1 VWYGGRIERSG
12 KKTDVGDDMK
22 IMIIGCGRMGAG
34 LALYLKMS
42 GHSVTVI
49 DNDPLAFERLELKFK
64 GQTFAGDALDRDIL
78 TGAGIERADCL
89 AALTPNDSINL
100 VVARCAK
107 EVFKV
112 PKVVARMHDP
122 RKSEIYRRL
131 GVQTVSTVSL
141 GMQRFAELLTF
152 SRLDIVHSL
161 GSGGVGIVE
170 TEIPPLLVGRMV
182 NDLDVPAE
190 IQVVALSRGAKT
202 FVPTISTVFQKGD
215 MIHIAVSATSVDR
228 LKALMGLA

>member
-1 VWYGGRIERSG
+1 
-12 KKTDVGDDMK
+12 MK

-34 LALYLKMS
+34 LALYLEMS
-42 GHSVTVI
+42 NHSVTVI
-49 DNDPLAFERLELKFK
+49 DNDPSAFERLEPAFR
-64 GQTFAGDALDRDIL
+64 GQTFPGDALDRDIL
-78 TGAGIERADCL
+78 TRAGIERADCL

-100 VVARCAK
+100 VVARLAK

-170 TEIPPLLVGRMV
+170 SEIPPLLAGRMV
-182 NDLDVPAE
+182 NDLTVTGE
-190 IQVVALSRGAKT
+190 IQVVAISRGGRT
-202 FVPTISTVFQKGD
+202 FVPNLGTILLEGD

-228 LKALMGLA
+228 LKTLMGLA

>member
-1 VWYGGRIERSG
+1 
-12 KKTDVGDDMK
+12 MK

-34 LALYLKMS
+34 LALYLEMS
-42 GHSVTVI
+42 DHSVTMI
-49 DNDPLAFERLELKFK
+49 DNDPSAFERLEPAIR
-64 GQTFAGDALDRDIL
+64 GQTFQGDALDRNIL
-78 TGAGIERADCL
+78 ISAGIERADCL

-100 VVARCAK
+100 VVARLAK

-131 GVQTVSTVSL
+131 GVQTVSPVSL

-170 TEIPPLLVGRMV
+170 SEIPLLLAGRMV
-182 NDLDVPAE
+182 NDLTVAGE
-190 IQVVALSRGAKT
+190 IQVVAISRGGMT
-202 FVPTISTVFQKGD
+202 FVPTLGTIFLQGD
-215 MIHIAVSATSVDR
+215 MIHIAVSASSVDR

>member
-1 VWYGGRIERSG
+1 
-12 KKTDVGDDMK
+12 MK
-22 IMIIGCGRMGAG
+22 IMIIGCGRMGTG
-34 LALYLKMS
+34 LALYLEMS
-42 GHSVTVI
+42 DHSVTVI
-49 DNDPLAFERLELKFK
+49 DNDPSAFERLEPTFR
-64 GQTFAGDALDRDIL
+64 GQTFLGDALDRNIL
-78 TGAGIERADCL
+78 TSAGIERADCL
-89 AALTPNDSINL
+89 AALTPNDNINL
-100 VVARCAK
+100 VVARLAK

-170 TEIPPLLVGRMV
+170 SEIPPLLAGRMV
-182 NDLDVPAE
+182 NDLTVTGE
-190 IQVVALSRGAKT
+190 IQVVAISRGGRT
-202 FVPTISTVFQKGD
+202 FVPTLGTVFLEGD
-215 MIHIAVSATSVDR
+215 MIHIAVSSSSVDR

>member
-1 VWYGGRIERSG
+1 
-12 KKTDVGDDMK
+12 MK
-22 IMIIGCGRMGAG
+22 IMIIGCGRMGTG
-34 LALYLKMS
+34 LALYLNMS
-42 GHSVTVI
+42 NHSVTAI
-49 DNDPLAFERLELKFK
+49 DNDPSAFERLEPAFR
-64 GQTFAGDALDRDIL
+64 GQTVPGDALDRDIL
-78 TGAGIERADCL
+78 IRAGIERADCL

-100 VVARCAK
+100 VVARLAK

-152 SRLDIVHSL
+152 STLDIVHSL

-170 TEIPPLLVGRMV
+170 SEIPPLLAGRMV
-182 NDLDVPAE
+182 NDLTVASE
-190 IQVVALSRGAKT
+190 IQVVAISRGGKT
-202 FVPTISTVFQKGD
+202 FVPTLGTVFQQGD
-215 MIHIAVSATSVDR
+215 MIHIAVSSTSVDY
-228 LKALMGLA
+228 LKLLMGFT

>member
-1 VWYGGRIERSG
+1 
-12 KKTDVGDDMK
+12 MN

-34 LALYLKMS
+34 LALYLNMS
-42 GHSVTVI
+42 DHSVTVI
-49 DNDPLAFERLELKFK
+49 DNDPSAFERLEPSFR
-64 GQTFAGDALDRDIL
+64 GQTFPGDALDRDIL
-78 TGAGIERADCL
+78 IRAGIERADCL

-100 VVARCAK
+100 VVARLAK

-170 TEIPPLLVGRMV
+170 SEIPPPLVGRMV
-182 NDLDVPAE
+182 NDLTVPGE
-190 IQVVALSRGAKT
+190 IQVVAISRGGKT
-202 FVPTISTVFQKGD
+202 FVPTLGTVFQIGD
-215 MIHIAVSATSVDR
+215 MIHIAVSSASVDH
-228 LKALMGLA
+228 LKALMGLT

>member
-1 VWYGGRIERSG
+1 
-12 KKTDVGDDMK
+12 MK
-22 IMIIGCGRMGAG
+22 IIIIGCGRMGAG
-34 LALYLKMS
+34 LALYLQTS
-42 GHSVTVI
+42 DHSVTVI
-49 DNDPLAFERLELKFK
+49 DNDPSAFERLEPAFR
-64 GQTFAGDALDRDIL
+64 GETIPGDALDRDVL
-78 TGAGIERADCL
+78 LRAGIEQADCL

-100 VVARCAK
+100 VVARLAK

-152 SRLDIVHSL
+152 SRLDIVHLL

-170 TEIPPLLVGRMV
+170 SEIPPLLAGRMA
-182 NDLDVPAE
+182 NDLAVTGE
-190 IQVVALSRGAKT
+190 ILVVAISRGGRT
-202 FVPTISTVFQKGD
+202 FVPAPGTVFQQGD
-215 MIHIAVSATSVDR
+215 MIHIAVSSASVDR

>member
-1 VWYGGRIERSG
+1 
-12 KKTDVGDDMK
+12 MK

-34 LALYLKMS
+34 LALYLMTS
-42 GHSVTVI
+42 DHSVTVI
-49 DNDPLAFERLELKFK
+49 DNDPSAFERLEPAFR
-64 GQTFAGDALDRDIL
+64 GQTFPGDALDRDIL
-78 TGAGIERADCL
+78 TRAGIGRADCL

-100 VVARCAK
+100 VVARLAK

-141 GMQRFAELLTF
+141 GIQRFAELLTF

-170 TEIPPLLVGRMV
+170 SEIPPLLAGRMV
-182 NDLDVPAE
+182 NDLSVAGE
-190 IQVVALSRGAKT
+190 IQVIAISRGGST
-202 FVPTISTVFQKGD
+202 FVPTLGTVFQIGD
-215 MIHIAVSATSVDR
+215 MIHIAVSAASVDH
-228 LKALMGLA
+228 LKALMGLT

>member
-1 VWYGGRIERSG
+1 
-12 KKTDVGDDMK
+12 MK
-22 IMIIGCGRMGAG
+22 ILIIGCGRMGAG

-42 GHSVTVI
+42 GHSITII
-49 DNDPLAFERLELKFK
+49 DNDPSAFERLEPAFR
-64 GQTFAGDALDRDIL
+64 GRTFSGDALDRDIL
-78 TGAGIERADCL
+78 IQAGIERADCL

-100 VVARCAK
+100 VVARLAK

-122 RKSEIYRRL
+122 KKSEIYRRL

-170 TEIPPLLVGRMV
+170 SEIPSPLAGRMV
-182 NDLDVPAE
+182 HDLTVAGE
-190 IQVVALSRGAKT
+190 IQVVAISRGGRT
-202 FVPTISTVFQKGD
+202 FIPTISTVFQTGD
-215 MIHIAVSATSVDR
+215 MIHIAVSAASVDH

>member
-1 VWYGGRIERSG
+1 M
-12 KKTDVGDDMK
+12 DVGDDMK

-34 LALYLKMS
+34 LALYLNTS

-49 DNDPLAFERLELKFK
+49 DNDPLAFERLEKNFK
-64 GQTFAGDALDRDIL
+64 GRTFMGDALDREIL

-89 AALTPNDSINL
+89 AALTPNDNINL
-100 VVARCAK
+100 VVARLAK
-107 EVFKV
+107 EMFLV

-170 TEIPPLLVGRMV
+170 TEIPPLLAGRMV
-182 NDLDVPAE
+182 NDLAIPAE
-190 IQVVALSRGAKT
+190 IKVIAITRGGKT
-202 FVPTISTVFQKGD
+202 FVPIISTVFQNGD
-215 MIHIAVSATSVDR
+215 MIHIAVSSTSIDR

>member
-1 VWYGGRIERSG
+1 
-12 KKTDVGDDMK
+12 MK

-34 LALYLKMS
+34 LAMYLVMS
-42 GHSVTVI
+42 NHNVTVI
-49 DNDPLAFERLELKFK
+49 DNDPSAFERLEPSFK
-64 GQTFAGDALDRDIL
+64 GRTFQGDALDREVL
-78 TGAGIERADCL
+78 LSAGIERADCL

-100 VVARCAK
+100 VVARLAK
-107 EVFKV
+107 EVLKV

-152 SRLDIVHSL
+152 SRLDIVHLL

-170 TEIPPLLVGRMV
+170 SEIPPALAGRMV
-182 NDLDVPAE
+182 NDLTVPGE
-190 IQVVALSRGAKT
+190 IQVVAISRGGKT
-202 FVPTISTVFQKGD
+202 FVPTTGTVFLNGD
-215 MIHIAVSATSVDR
+215 MIHVAVSSASVDQ
-228 LKALMGLA
+228 LKALMGLT

>member
-1 VWYGGRIERSG
+1 M
-12 KKTDVGDDMK
+12 GDDVK

-34 LALYLKMS
+34 LALYLNMS
-42 GHSVTVI
+42 KHSVTVI
-49 DNDPLAFERLELKFK
+49 DNDPSAFERLEPAFR
-64 GQTFAGDALDRDIL
+64 GQAFTGDALDRDIL
-78 TGAGIERADCL
+78 IRAGIERADCL

-100 VVARCAK
+100 VVARLAK

-152 SRLDIVHSL
+152 STLDIVHSL

-170 TEIPPLLVGRMV
+170 SEIPPPLAGRMV
-182 NDLDVPAE
+182 NDLTVPGE
-190 IQVVALSRGAKT
+190 IQVVAISRGGRT
-202 FVPTISTVFQKGD
+202 FVPTIGTVFQHGD
-215 MIHIAVSATSVDR
+215 MIHVAVSSTSVDR

>member
-1 VWYGGRIERSG
+1 
-12 KKTDVGDDMK
+12 MK
-22 IMIIGCGRMGAG
+22 MIIIGCGRMGAG
-34 LALYLKMS
+34 LALYLKTS
-42 GHSVTVI
+42 DHSVTVI
-49 DNDPLAFERLELKFK
+49 DNDPSAFERLEPPFR
-64 GQTFAGDALDRDIL
+64 GDTIAGDALDRDLLIR
-78 TGAGIERADCL
+78 AGIEQADCL

-100 VVARCAK
+100 VVARLAK

-112 PKVVARMHDP
+112 PKVIARMHDP

-141 GMQRFAELLTF
+141 GIQRFAELLTF

-170 TEIPPLLVGRMV
+170 SEIPPLLAGRMV
-182 NDLDVPAE
+182 NDLTVAGE
-190 IQVVALSRGAKT
+190 IQVVAISRGGRT
-202 FVPTISTVFQKGD
+202 FVPITGTVFQPGD
-215 MIHIAVSATSVDR
+215 MIHIAVSSASIDH